1 MNEDLQLKRGTR
13 SASVQSR
20 SGGWGKPAKEVP
32 GNGIESAQVPQ
43 DGDLISPNNM
53 NIDDVTRRI
62 GEIGIVPVV
71 RAASVEEATRAVQA
85 ICAGGISVVEITMTV
100 PNAVSVIREVV
111 QQYGD
116 KALIGAGTVTTAEQ
130 AESCIRA
137 GAEFLVS
144 PGLSL
149 PMLAVARAAEKLA
162 IPGALTPTELMN
174 AHEHGARL
182 VKIFPCGNVGGPKY
196 LRSLKAPFP
205 NASLVP
211 TGGVNA
217 TNAADFITAGAF
229 ALGVGADLVD
239 AAALRE
245 GNLEKI
251 SSAARELVQ
260 LVASARATLRQK
272 KNG

>member
-1 MNEDLQLKRGTR
+1 MTID
-13 SASVQSR
+13 
-20 SGGWGKPAKEVP
+20 EV
-32 GNGIESAQVPQ
+32 I
-43 DGDLISPNNM
+43 
-53 NIDDVTRRI
+53 RRI
-62 GEIGIVPVV
+62 EEVGIIPVV
-71 RAASVEEATRAVQA
+71 RAASVEEATRAVEA
-85 ICAGGISVVEITMTV
+85 ICAGGIPVVEITMTV
-100 PNAVSVIREVV
+100 PNAVSVIREVAK
-111 QQYGD
+111 QYKD
-116 KALIGAGTVTTAEQ
+116 RALVGAGTVVTAEQ
-130 AESCIRA
+130 AESCLRA

-144 PGLSL
+144 PGLSAPVL
-149 PMLAVARAAEKLA
+149 SVARAAGKLA

-205 NASLVP
+205 KAELIP

-217 TNAADFITAGAF
+217 SNAADFIAAGAF

-251 SSAARELVQ
+251 SAAAQELVQ
-260 LVASARATLRQK
+260 AVISARAALREK
-272 KNG
+272 KSIAGSR

>member
-1 MNEDLQLKRGTR
+1 MT
-13 SASVQSR
+13 
-20 SGGWGKPAKEVP
+20 
-32 GNGIESAQVPQ
+32 
-43 DGDLISPNNM
+43 
-53 NIDDVTRRI
+53 IDDVIRRI

-71 RAASVEEATRAVQA
+71 RAATVDEATRAVEA
-85 ICAGGISVVEITMTV
+85 ICAGGIPVVEITMTV
-100 PNAVSVIREVV
+100 PNAVSVIREVA
-111 QQYGD
+111 QQYGG
-116 KALIGAGTVTTAEQ
+116 KVLIGAGTVTTAEQ

-144 PGLSL
+144 PGLSAPVL
-149 PMLAVARAAEKLA
+149 SVARVSAKLA

-174 AHEHGARL
+174 AQDHGARL

-205 NASLVP
+205 NASLIP

-217 TNAADFITAGAF
+217 ANAADFIAAGAF

-239 AAALRE
+239 AVALRE

-251 SSAARELVQ
+251 TLAARELVQ
-260 LVASARATLRQK
+260 AVTSARAALREK
-272 KNG
+272 KAH